1 MYKNELLS
9 FQQKRNLTK
18 SKKKR
23 YSREKATENYLQ
35 SKKSIKEK

>member
-1 MYKNELLS
+1 MSYYHFNKKEIS
-9 FQQKRNLTK
+9 QKAK
-18 SKKKR
+18 ER

>member
-1 MYKNELLS
+1 MSYYHFNKKEIS
-9 FQQKRNLTK
+9 QKA
-18 SKKKR
+18 KKKR